1 MITLTSFARA
11 SRTLVCALGVAAA
24 ASPAAAQDAYPS
36 KPVRIIVPFA
46 AGGPAD
52 VYARFLAERLQQSMG
67 QTFIVD
73 DRPGAGSII
82 GTDAVAKS
90 APDGYTLL
98 LMSNTHTVNES
109 LIATKPF
116 QLMRDFAPIAPINS
130 SDLVLVARGSLP
142 VANVQELIAAAKA
155 RPGAMTYASSGP
167 GTPYHMAGEL
177 FKAMAGV
184 SILHIPYKGSS
195 GARTDVLGGQVDL
208 MFDAVTTMTE
218 HVRQG
223 KVKALGTTGKTRSEV
238 MPEVPTIA
246 ESGVA
251 GYEATIWLGLMAPK
265 NTPPQIVSRLNAEVG
280 RIVGHPDVA
289 KAWRVQG
296 AVPMTMSVAEFT
308 KYLNDDIVKWAH
320 IVKVS
325 GAKPEQ

>member
-1 MITLTSFARA
+1 MSELGFRRMRRLLGASLLALLTP
-11 SRTLVCALGVAAA
+11 LV
-24 ASPAAAQDAYPS
+24 AAQDYPT
-36 KPVRIIVPFA
+36 KPVRIIVPCA
-46 AGGPAD
+46 AGAPAD
-52 VYARFLAERLQQSMG
+52 VYARFIAQRLQESMG

-90 APDGYTLL
+90 PPDGYTLL

-116 QLMRDFAPIAPINS
+116 QLMRDFAPIAAINS
-130 SDLVLVARGSLP
+130 SDLVLVARSALP
-142 VANVQELIAAAKA
+142 ATTIAELIAAAKA
-155 RPGAMTYASSGP
+155 KPGALSYASSGP

-195 GARTDVLGGQVDL
+195 GARSDVLGGQVDL
-208 MFDAVTTMTE
+208 MFDAVPTMSE
-218 HVRQG
+218 HIRAG
-223 KVKALGTTGKTRSEV
+223 KVKALGTTGTTRSSV
-238 MPEVPTIA
+238 LPDVPTIA
-246 ESGVA
+246 EAGVP

-265 NTPPQIVSRLNAEVG
+265 NTPPQIVNRLNAEVVK
-280 RIVGHPDVA
+280 IVANAEVA
-289 KAWRVQG
+289 RAWKAQG
-296 AVPMTMSVAEFT
+296 ASPMPMSVAEFT
-308 KYLNDDIVKWAH
+308 RYLNDDIVKWAH